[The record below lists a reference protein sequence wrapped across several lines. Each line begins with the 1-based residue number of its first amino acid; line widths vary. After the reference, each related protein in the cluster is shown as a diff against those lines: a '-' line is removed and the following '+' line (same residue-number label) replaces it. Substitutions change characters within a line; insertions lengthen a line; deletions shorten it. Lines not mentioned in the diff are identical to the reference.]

1 MNLPG
6 PRTQIRNARV
16 DAETFRARAIAGFL
30 IIVLCLSAL
39 VSRYVFLQM
48 YRGDEFTQTS
58 DKQRISVR
66 SVAPSRGLVYD
77 RNGVLLADNVAAFR
91 LEVVP
96 EAVHGGS
103 KRLEK
108 LLVEL
113 GDVIAISDDDIE
125 RFKNARAKKKAFES
139 VPLRL
144 KLTEDEIA
152 RFSVN
157 RWRFPGVEV
166 VPYLTRSYPFGTLF
180 AHAIG
185 YVSRID
191 LKELER
197 LDPNEYAGTTH
208 IGKTGVERWY
218 ESELHGAPGSET
230 VEVNVDGRVVRTL
243 DRVPP
248 TPGKNLYLSID
259 ARLQRAAEEALGARL
274 GAVVA
279 IDPRNGEVLAMV
291 SEPGF
296 DGNLFVNGIGKTDY
310 TTLTQDPRKPLLNR
324 AIAGGFIPGSTI
336 KPYIAAA
343 GLELGVRT
351 PSDTVVSTG
360 EYHIPGLARGYRD
373 DFAAGRVDLK
383 LALAWSV
390 NTYFYSLA
398 YEMGIDRL
406 SGFLAKFGFGAK
418 TGIDIA
424 GEGVGVLPSAEW
436 LRATRN
442 ESWYAGYTVNAGF
455 GQGFWV
461 VTPIQLAHALSIVAA
476 KGANRPPHLLR
487 ATQSG
492 IGARVETA
500 SLPLPGPT
508 VGSHPNTWK
517 AIEEGMWLAVNG
529 PPPSTVSG
537 LGKDF
542 PYAIAGKTGTAERFS
557 RFDETWTFIA
567 TSSADRHQVL
577 FECFTPAEDPRIA
590 VVVALEAGKSG
601 ASDAAPIARKVLDAW
616 LKYDDDAP
624 LPRVAEMAR

>member
-6 PRTQIRNARV
+6 PRTQIRNARA

-48 YRGDEFTQTS
+48 YRSDEFMQTS

-66 SVAPSRGLVYD
+66 SVAPSRGLIYD

-96 EAVHGGS
+96 EAVQGGP
-103 KRLEK
+103 KHLAK
-108 LLVEL
+108 ILAEL

-152 RFSVN
+152 RFSVS

-180 AHAIG
+180 AHTVG
-185 YVSRID
+185 YVGRID

-218 ESELHGAPGSET
+218 EDELHGTPGSET

-243 DRVPP
+243 DHIAPV
-248 TPGKNLYLSID
+248 PGKNLYLSID
-259 ARLQRAAEEALGARL
+259 ARLQRAAEEALGPRL

-279 IDPRNGEVLAMV
+279 IDPRNGEVVAMV

-310 TTLTQDPRKPLLNR
+310 ATLTQDPRKPLLNR

-336 KPYIAAA
+336 KPYVAAA

-360 EYHIPGLARGYRD
+360 EYHIPGQARGYRD

-383 LALAWSV
+383 LAIAWSV

-442 ESWYAGYTVNAGF
+442 EAWYAGYTVNAGF

-476 KGANRPPHLLR
+476 KGANRPPHVLR
-487 ATQSG
+487 ATQTG
-492 IGARVETA
+492 IGAPVETA
-500 SLPLPGPT
+500 PPPLPGPT
-508 VGSHPNTWK
+508 VGSHPGTWK

-557 RFDETWTFIA
+557 RFDETWTYIA
-567 TSSADRHQVL
+567 TSSADRHQAL

-624 LPRVAEMAR
+624 APRVAEMAR

>member
-6 PRTQIRNARV
+6 ARMQIKNARAE
-16 DAETFRARAIAGFL
+16 AETFRTRAIVGFL
-30 IIVLCLSAL
+30 IIVLCLAAL
-39 VSRYVFLQM
+39 VSRFVFLQVF
-48 YRGDEFTQTS
+48 RGDEFSQTS

-66 SVAPSRGLVYD
+66 SVAPSRGLIFD
-77 RNGVLLADNVAAFR
+77 RNGVLLADNTAAFR
-91 LEVVP
+91 LEVLP
-96 EAVHGGS
+96 EAIEGGP
-103 KRLEK
+103 KHLDK
-108 LLVEL
+108 MLAEL
-113 GDVIAISDDDIE
+113 GDVIAISNDDIE
-125 RFKNARAKKKAFES
+125 RFKSARTKKKAFES

-144 KLTEDEIA
+144 KLSEDEIA
-152 RFSVN
+152 RFSVS
-157 RWRFPGVEV
+157 RWRFPGVDV
-166 VPYLTRSYPFGTLF
+166 VPYLTRVYPLGTLF
-180 AHAIG
+180 AHTVG

-191 LKELER
+191 MNELVK
-197 LDPNEYAGTTH
+197 LDPNEYASTTH
-208 IGKTGVERWY
+208 IGKTGIERWY
-218 ESELHGAPGSET
+218 ESELHGSPGSET
-230 VEVNVDGRVVRTL
+230 VEVNADGRVMHWL
-243 DRVPP
+243 DRTPP

-274 GAVVA
+274 GAAVA

-291 SEPGF
+291 SEPEF
-296 DGNLFVNGIGKTDY
+296 DGNLFVNGISQADY
-310 TTLTQDPRKPLLNR
+310 TLLTQDSRKPLLNR
-324 AIAGGFIPGSTI
+324 AIAGAFIPGSTI
-336 KPYIAAA
+336 KPYVAAA

-360 EYHIPGLARGYRD
+360 EYHIPGQKRGYRD
-373 DFAAGRVDLK
+373 DFPAGRVDLK

-398 YEMGIDRL
+398 YELGIDRF

-424 GEGVGVLPSAEW
+424 GEAVGVLPSAEW
-436 LRATRN
+436 LRETRDQP
-442 ESWYAGYTVNAGF
+442 WYAGYTVNAGF

-461 VTPIQLAHALSIVAA
+461 ITPVQLAHALSIVAA
-476 KGANRPPHLLR
+476 KGANRPPHVLR

-492 IGARVETA
+492 VGAPVQA
-500 SLPLPGPT
+500 APLPIPGPN
-508 VGSHPNTWK
+508 VGTHANTWK

-557 RFDETWTFIA
+557 RYDETWTSIA

-590 VVVALEAGKSG
+590 VVVALETGHSG
-601 ASDAAPIARKVLDAW
+601 ASDAAPIARKILDAW
-616 LKYDDDAP
+616 LKYGDDTPA
-624 LPRVAEMAR
+624 PRVAETGQ